1 MGRDKLK
8 SEIKSII
15 DKYGEEH
22 ERLRVTATRS
32 LDELTVVFK
41 RDNDSDI
48 NLTCTVSEEYPHV
61 RPLWFSADE
70 DDEMDPVCQALADLN
85 SDEVVDEN
93 NLDKMVTYLLTRLC
107 EAFSEAIPDNGGS
120 GDHAKPGTSSQQQNA
135 MVLDE
140 EDEEDIDVLLDEVA
154 PADDGEDGI
163 AQEKLQKLESIR
175 QKTQPSQKSSVQ
187 ATDRLMKDIKSIYKS
202 DSYKNGNY
210 TVELPDDNV
219 YEWRVALLK
228 VDPDSKLAKDM
239 VEFKITQIEL
249 SINFAPDY
257 PFRPPFVRVISPVIQ
272 KGYVLGGGAICLEL
286 LTEEGWS
293 SAYSMESVIMQ
304 IGASL
309 VKGDGRIQPHKRP
322 EDVYTLSKAKN
333 SYRTLVHIHKTSGW
347 YTPPKGDG

>member
-175 QKTQPSQKSSVQ
+175 QKTQWVICWLMWSSVRLTCAFRPSQKSSVQ

-219 YEWRVALLK
+219 YEWRVALVSRLVLIWLDYNLRDSLK
-228 VDPDSKLAKDM
+228 S
-239 VEFKITQIEL
+239 T
-249 SINFAPDY
+249 
-257 PFRPPFVRVISPVIQ
+257 
-272 KGYVLGGGAICLEL
+272 
-286 LTEEGWS
+286 LT
-293 SAYSMESVIMQ
+293 
-304 IGASL
+304 
-309 VKGDGRIQPHKRP
+309 R
-322 EDVYTLSKAKN
+322 N
-333 SYRTLVHIHKTSGW
+333 
-347 YTPPKGDG
+347 